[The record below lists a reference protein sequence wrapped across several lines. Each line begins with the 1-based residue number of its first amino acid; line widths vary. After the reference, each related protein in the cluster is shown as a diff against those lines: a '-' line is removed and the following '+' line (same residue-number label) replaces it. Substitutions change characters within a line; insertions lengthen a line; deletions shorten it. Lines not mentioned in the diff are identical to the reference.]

1 MSEQDFS
8 NSPSEDGLSIQS
20 LVALFLSK
28 WKWFAL
34 SVILCLG
41 LATLYIL
48 TTPPSFQRK
57 ASILIKEDG
66 KNSTAISSDLNAF
79 SDMGLFS
86 SSSNVHNELNSI
98 QSPASVMEVV
108 KRLHLDINYLQ
119 NGTFHKKELYGS
131 NLPIAARIEGLD
143 CNDVLSFALQVDKAG
158 QVKLGELKLNGE
170 EVNGGKAYSAKLND
184 SIATPIGAIWI
195 SPSPYYEAGT
205 ETELQIVRQG
215 IIASVDNCIKKLT
228 ASISDQKTSI
238 IDLSYKDV
246 SIQRSEEFLNTLIAV
261 YNENWVKN
269 NNQIA
274 VSTSQFI
281 DERLAVIEQELGNVD
296 SDISSYKSANLIP
309 DIQAASNMY
318 MEKAN
323 EANTQILNLN
333 NQLYMARYIRNF
345 VTTDS
350 NKDQLLPV
358 NSGINS
364 PNIERQLSDYNEKL
378 LQRNSLAANSSSNN
392 PLVIDLDNAL
402 SAMRGAIVSSI
413 DNQINALNTQIRGFR
428 SSEQQSTARI
438 ASNPTQAKYLL
449 SVERQQKVKESLY
462 LYLLQKRE
470 ENELSQAFTA
480 YNTRIITPPTGTLA
494 PIAPQKR
501 NILLAALMA
510 GLLIPAGILVLLES
524 LNTKLR
530 GRRDLERLTIPFI
543 GEIPLHRDLQKRKL
557 LQRKT
562 PRGDAHQILVREHS
576 RNVVNEAFRVVRT
589 NLEFMMEAD
598 EQKKVLMV
606 TSFNPNSGKS
616 FISINLAASFAING
630 KKTIVIDLDMRK
642 SALSKYADTPELGI
656 SKYLNGSTSNW
667 RELIV
672 KVEGHPRLDLIPV
685 GTIPPNPTEL
695 LFQPA
700 LSQLIDELR
709 QQYDTI
715 ILDCPPVG
723 MVADTS
729 IIGKWIDTTIFVVR
743 AGLLERDMLPVLEGF
758 YTEKT
763 YQNLTVLLNGSE
775 AAGKYGYNYGYGYG
789 YASSEVEG

>member
-28 WKWFAL
+28 WRWFVL
-34 SVILCLG
+34 SVFLCLG
-41 LATLYIL
+41 LAAFYIL
-48 TTPPSFQRK
+48 TTPPVYQRK

-66 KNSTAISSDLNAF
+66 KNSSSISSDLNTF
-79 SDMGLFS
+79 SDMGLFTS
-86 SSSNVHNELNSI
+86 NTNVHNELNSI

-119 NGTFHKKELYGS
+119 QGTFYNKELYGS

-143 CNDVLSFALQVDKAG
+143 CNDVLSFHVKVDKAG
-158 QVKLGELKLNGE
+158 QVMLSELQLNGE
-170 EVNGGKAYSAKLND
+170 ELNGGKSYSGKLQD
-184 SIATPIGAIWI
+184 SIATPAAAIWI
-195 SPSPYYEAGT
+195 SPSPYYEAGA
-205 ETELQIVRQG
+205 ELELQITRSG
-215 IIASVDNCIKKLT
+215 IIASVDRSIKKLS
-228 ASISDQKTSI
+228 ANISDQKTTI
-238 IDLSYKDV
+238 IDLNYKDV
-246 SIQRSEEFLNTLIAV
+246 SIQRSEEFLNTLISV

-350 NKDQLLPV
+350 NKEQLLPV
-358 NSGINS
+358 NSGISS
-364 PNIERQLSDYNEKL
+364 PNIERQLADYNEKL

-480 YNTRIITPPTGTLA
+480 YNTRIITPPTGILS
-494 PIAPQKR
+494 PIAPKKPF
-501 NILLAALMA
+501 ILLAALLA
-510 GLLIPAGILVLLES
+510 GLLIPAAILVLLES

-530 GRRDLERLTIPFI
+530 GRRDLERLTVPFI
-543 GEIPLHRDLQKRKL
+543 GEIPLHRDQQKRKL
-557 LQRKT
+557 LQRKA
-562 PRGDAHQILVREHS
+562 PRADRHQILVREHS
-576 RNVVNEAFRVVRT
+576 RNVLNEAFRVVRT

-630 KKTIVIDLDMRK
+630 KKTIVLDLDMRK
-642 SALSKYADTPELGI
+642 SALSKYANSPEQGI
-656 SKYLNGSTSNW
+656 SNYLNGNTKNW
-667 RELIV
+667 RELIE
-672 KVEGHPRLDLIPV
+672 KVEGHPQLDLIPV

-695 LFQPA
+695 LFKPA
-700 LSQLIDELR
+700 LSELLEELR
-709 QQYDTI
+709 QHYDAVV
-715 ILDCPPVG
+715 LDCPPVG

-729 IIGKWIDTTIFVVR
+729 IIGKWVDTTVFVVR
-743 AGLLERDMLPVLEGF
+743 AGLLEREMLPVLENF
-758 YTEKT
+758 YTEKA

-775 AAGKYGYNYGYGYG
+775 AAGRYGYNYGYGYG
-789 YASSEVEG
+789 YASSEDE